1 LLCRSICAAPSFA
14 AHRAGEALAAQRDA
28 QRKQLQL
35 GCGRAEPVLAGR
47 AAMRVRRH
55 RARPR
60 RRSSRDMRRFA
71 VSLPTASSALH
82 PPLPLSAQPSLA
94 AQHRLLLSPRLRRRH
109 PSTPAARRSSVR
121 CCAAARLCRRS
132 HTPRRHDGRLGKG
145 AQRGARRRQ
154 GAARADEA
162 LPGESRRAA
171 ACCTRCEE
179 RIPLALGGWL
189 CTALRGKLLQRAADT
204 PRRTLSS

>member
-1 LLCRSICAAPSFA
+1 MRSGSSCSV
-14 AHRAGEALAAQRDA
+14 
-28 QRKQLQL
+28 
-35 GCGRAEPVLAGR
+35 GCGRAEPVLAGPGGEAR
-47 AAMRVRRH
+47 QEAPCTRR
-55 RARPR
+55 RPR
-60 RRSSRDMRRFA
+60 RTAAQPRHATLRRL
-71 VSLPTASSALH
+71 SLPTASSALH
-82 PPLPLSAQPSLA
+82 PPLPLSARHSLA

-121 CCAAARLCRRS
+121 CCAVARPCRRS

-162 LPGESRRAA
+162 LSCEYRRAA
-171 ACCTRCEE
+171 YCTCCEKQG
-179 RIPLALGGWL
+179 PLALAGWL
-189 CTALRGKLLQRAADT
+189 CTALRSKLLQRAADT